1 MDAAAIY
8 GADGVSQWAITGS
21 LALSAQ
27 ESQEIIT
34 AFSQPATVQANG
46 VHVSGDK
53 YFCIKA
59 DERSIYGK
67 KGEDGVYIV
76 KTKQAIIVAHS
87 KGPVQAPAAAA
98 VVEKMADYLISV
110 GY

>member
-8 GADGVSQWAITGS
+8 GADGISQWALTGQLS
-21 LALSAQ
+21 LSAQ
-27 ESQEIIT
+27 ESQELVN
-34 AFSQPATVQANG
+34 AFTSPQTVQVNG
-46 VHVSGDK
+46 VHVSGEK

-59 DERSIYGK
+59 DGRSIYGK
-67 KGEDGVYIV
+67 KGENGVYIV

-87 KGPVQAPAAAA
+87 IAPVQAPVAAS